1 MRKMGLAAPI
11 LELVPKFVRGERLA
25 ILGNQERH
33 IADFRRR
40 ECRVQRNVD
49 VDRIAVLIL
58 GFLEA
63 DATARMCC
71 RPSRGASSRRPLVYR
86 IMSNASRAQSGAAG

>member
-49 VDRIAVLIL
+49 VDWIAALIL

-63 DATARMCC
+63 DATAPDVLPAKPWRVFA
-71 RPSRGASSRRPLVYR
+71 P
-86 IMSNASRAQSGAAG
+86 AARVSDNV

>member
-63 DATARMCC
+63 DATAPDVLPAEPWRVFA
-71 RPSRGASSRRPLVYR
+71 P
-86 IMSNASRAQSGAAG
+86 AARVSDNV

>member
-11 LELVPKFVRGERLA
+11 LELVPKSVRGERLA

-40 ECRVQRNVD
+40 DGRCECRVQRNVD

-63 DATARMCC
+63 DAAA
-71 RPSRGASSRRPLVYR
+71 PDVLPARGASSPVARV
-86 IMSNASRAQSGAAG
+86 SDNV